1 MCVRCSE
8 PLTVTAPRVCSPS
21 MLLSARGAPTSR
33 YANIWRPCYLAS
45 TIAPSSAKLKLT
57 PMVWTTQASCHIVT
71 ARRLSVYFVTATL
84 TE

>member
-8 PLTVTAPRVCSPS
+8 PYGNCSEG
-21 MLLSARGAPTSR
+21 LLSFDATECNGYP
-33 YANIWRPCYLAS
+33 NIPVREYLAAVLPGLDHRS
-45 TIAPSSAKLKLT
+45 IQREAQLT

-71 ARRLSVYFVTATL
+71 ARRLAVYFVTATL